1 MKMLEKDQLFEVEEF
16 ETEDDKG
23 EKISAKRYK
32 SLSTR
37 FITKA
42 MSLLNTK
49 VAKNWSRFD
58 QFHDVLYNFALAGV
72 CDVEPSDSKETEVK

>member
-1 MKMLEKDQLFEVEEF
+1 VEEF

-23 EKISAKRYK
+23 EKVSAKRHK
-32 SLSTR
+32 ALSAR
-37 FITKA
+37 FIMKA

-72 CDVEPSDSKETEVK
+72 SDVEPTDSKETEIKQFDLNS